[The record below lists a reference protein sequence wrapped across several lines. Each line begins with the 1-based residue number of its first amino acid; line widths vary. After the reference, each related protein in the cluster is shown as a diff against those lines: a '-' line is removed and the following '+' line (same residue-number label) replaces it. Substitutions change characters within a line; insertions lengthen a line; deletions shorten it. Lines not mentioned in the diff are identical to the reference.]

1 MGKFIRKGVQ
11 SSMITSL
18 SHDDFNDTM
27 EIVFCY
33 GGIYEYSKVSNEMY
47 EKLKDSKSTG
57 DFFNKNIRDKF
68 KHRKVRD

>member
-18 SHDDFNDTM
+18 SHDNFNDTM

-33 GGIYEYSKVSNEMY
+33 GGIYEYAKVNDDLY
-47 EKLKDSKSTG
+47 EKLKTAKSTG
-57 DFFNKNIRDKF
+57 EFFNRNIRDKF

>member
-47 EKLKDSKSTG
+47 EKLK
-57 DFFNKNIRDKF
+57 
-68 KHRKVRD
+68 

>member
-18 SHDDFNDTM
+18 SHDNFNDTM

-33 GGIYEYSKVSNEMY
+33 GGIYEYAKVSDEMY
-47 EKLKDSKSTG
+47 EKLKTSKSTG
-57 DFFNKNIRDKF
+57 KFFNKNIRDKF